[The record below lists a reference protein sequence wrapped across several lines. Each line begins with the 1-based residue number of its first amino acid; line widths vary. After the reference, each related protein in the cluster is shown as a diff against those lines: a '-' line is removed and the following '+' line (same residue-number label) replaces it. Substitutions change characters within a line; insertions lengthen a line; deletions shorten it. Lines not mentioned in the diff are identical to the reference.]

1 MQSDTD
7 LIGDV
12 QTGAVAPFSGV
23 RITRTQSASVL
34 ADAAELHRSVRNLG
48 PQAAGLRRATLQHHW
63 EDRQRAEA
71 NHDGQYL
78 LDQLGEQGMAWRDV
92 ARMVGVSVAAV
103 QKWRR
108 GEGITGAN
116 RLKLAGIV
124 ALLAYLRD
132 NMISEPVS
140 WLEVPIRQ
148 GVSVSALDL
157 LIAGRYD
164 LVLELAND
172 EHSPVETANDVLDE
186 FDPSWHTTRVED
198 RFEVFTAADGV
209 PSIRLR
215 DRAGRCA
222 GRVM

>member
-1 MQSDTD
+1 MQTETD

-23 RITRTQSASVL
+23 HIRRTQSAVL
-34 ADAAELHRSVRNLG
+34 ADVTDLHRSVRDLG
-48 PQAAGLRRATLQHHW
+48 PRAAGLRRRMLEHHW
-63 EDRQRAEA
+63 EERQQVEVAR
-71 NHDGQYL
+71 DGRSL
-78 LDQLGEQGMAWRDV
+78 LEELGDLGMAWRDV
-92 ARMVGVSVAAV
+92 ARLVGVSVAAV

-108 GEGITGAN
+108 GDGITGAN

-124 ALLAYLRD
+124 ALLAYLQE
-132 NMISEPVS
+132 NMISAPVS
-140 WLEVPIRQ
+140 WLEVPVRQ
-148 GVSVSALDL
+148 GVSVCRLDL

-172 EHSPVETANDVLDE
+172 EAAPVETANDVLDE
-186 FDPSWHTTRVED
+186 FDPNWHTTRVED

-215 DRAGRCA
+215 A
-222 GRVM
+222 